1 MQGYILQ
8 KWDLGR
14 WEVTPE
20 EQVWEWSGKSAME
33 MVSSDGVNRQDLQKS
48 HSPTSLH
55 LCVACEQAMGGRPA
69 QHHPSAAGMDTRGTD
84 TLRCWCVE
92 NMTLLHEQVRR
103 KKTGQHRRCCLH
115 GREWGHRDGGLPW
128 DGTEETNT

>member
-20 EQVWEWSGKSAME
+20 EQVWECSGKSATE

-84 TLRCWCVE
+84 TLWCWCVE
-92 NMTLLHEQVRR
+92 NTTLLHEQVRR
-103 KKTGQHRRCCLH
+103 KLDNIGGAVFMGESGDT
-115 GREWGHRDGGLPW
+115 ETGGLPW